1 MNWVVFCVLLG
12 LVIFNLL
19 GVGIH
24 HYEWKHAVP
33 YKDWRCKE
41 FYIWT
46 TYLILFGTAYC
57 VLRLIL
63 LIIEKIKKI
72 NGKYK

>member
-12 LVIFNLL
+12 FVIFNLL

-33 YKDWRCKE
+33 YKDWHCKE
-41 FYIWT
+41 FYTWT
-46 TYLILFGTAYC
+46 AYLILFGTAYC

-63 LIIEKIKKI
+63 WIKEKIK
-72 NGKYK
+72 GE